1 MATELFDPVNLRS
14 MDAAADLTG
23 KERYIAVQNT
33 SNKWALAGANAAAQ
47 LKGVIHEG
55 AIANRPVSVCIRGL
69 VKVIAGGTVA
79 SAGLSVTTDAA
90 GKVVTA
96 TTGQNAIGTSYSAA
110 SSNVVFEIELNPHV
124 AL

>member
-1 MATELFDPVNLRS
+1 MATENYPTWALRPG
-14 MDAAADLTG
+14 DAAADLTG
-23 KERYIAVQNT
+23 KERYIAVYNT
-33 SNKWALAGANAAAQ
+33 SGKWALAGANAAQQ

-55 AIANRPVSVCIRGL
+55 ALINRGVSICIAGK

-79 SAGLSVTTDAA
+79 SGSLSVTTDAA

-110 SSNVVFEIELNPHV
+110 SANVIFEIELNPHV